1 MIKKSNWKFKR
12 LFTLCSLKTLKLRM
26 KEHMANGI
34 IVAKFLE
41 SHSLI
46 EKVISPALQSH
57 PQHRLALKQQYGH
70 SGMVSFYLKGMC
82 LCDSWVNQLRNEI
95 YSMNIYVWYL
105 RFIFVISYTI
115 RWSWRVSKIF
125 EGFETCNA
133 GWVFG
138 RLRIFG
144 RITLPN
150 DPRVYRGKRGI
161 KIDVCNITQCDL
173 K

>member
-1 MIKKSNWKFKR
+1 
-12 LFTLCSLKTLKLRM
+12 M
-26 KEHMANGI
+26 KEHMANGM

-41 SHSLI
+41 SHSCV

-57 PQHRLALKQQYGH
+57 PQHSLALKQQYGH
-70 SGMVSFYLKGMC
+70 SGMVSFYLKGMY
-82 LCDSWVNQLRNEI
+82 LCGLMVNQLRNLLI
-95 YSMNIYVWYL
+95 LVRYL
-105 RFIFVISYTI
+105 KLIFVISYTI

-125 EGFETCNA
+125 EGFETCDA

-161 KIDVCNITQCDL
+161 KIDICNITQCDL